1 MLKTNA
7 RKCNLTAGLQ
17 SRAGIF
23 ETMIIRLATLFDVPA
38 IMAMMRQ
45 IIPVMQ
51 AAGNQQWDDEYPS
64 SKIFTRDIA
73 MGQLWVAEMDEAGDP
88 GLIGGVAAI
97 TREQSH
103 EYAAVGWDITEPAI
117 VIHRLAVDPDFRGF
131 GIATALMEEA
141 EALAQEAGIS
151 VLRVDTSKQNAATQ
165 KLFPKLGY
173 TLAGETGL
181 SYRPG
186 LRILCYEKRLANVGR

>member
-1 MLKTNA
+1 
-7 RKCNLTAGLQ
+7 
-17 SRAGIF
+17 
-23 ETMIIRLATLFDVPA
+23 MIIRLATLFDVPA
-38 IMAMMRQ
+38 IMALMRQ
-45 IIPVMQ
+45 VIPLMR
-51 AAGNQQWDDEYPS
+51 AEGNLQWDDAYPNS
-64 SKIFTRDIA
+64 EIFTADIA
-73 MGQLWVAEMDEAGDP
+73 LKQLWVAEMDEAGDP

-97 TREQSH
+97 TTDQAP
-103 EYAAVGWDITEPAI
+103 EYADVGWDINEPAI

-151 VLRVDTSKQNAATQ
+151 VLRVDTSKQNPATQ

-173 TLAGETGL
+173 TFAGETGL

-186 LRILCYEKRLANVGR
+186 LRILCYEKRLPNV

>member
-1 MLKTNA
+1 MLKA
-7 RKCNLTAGLQ
+7 
-17 SRAGIF
+17 
-23 ETMIIRLATLFDVPA
+23 MIIRLATLFDVPA

-64 SKIFTRDIA
+64 SEIFTRDVA
-73 MGQLWVAEMDEAGDP
+73 LGQLWVAEMDEAGDP

-117 VIHRLAVDPDFRGF
+117 VIHRLAADPDFRGF
-131 GIATALMEEA
+131 GVATALMEAA

-151 VLRVDTSKQNAATQ
+151 VLRVDTSKQNTATQ
-165 KLFPKLGY
+165 KLFPKL
-173 TLAGETGL
+173 
-181 SYRPG
+181 
-186 LRILCYEKRLANVGR
+186 